1 MKTFYE
7 MLQLLENSSVRES
20 SYAEEKAVYEKI
32 EKSLKQAGLPWDEDE
47 FNVLYGKLVDM
58 TVWTGPNKEERI
70 QGFIYPDDF
79 EQDEDSIRPRAVGFQ
94 VLIGGSNSNSKRF
107 DPTSIVEIHGIKSQ
121 MTYQDILDDW
131 NHERDYDRTRNSLPY

>member
-32 EKSLKQAGLPWDEDE
+32 EKALKQAGLPWDEDE

-131 NHERDYDRTRNSLPY
+131 THERDYDRTRNSLPY